1 MRSGGRSDFGLS
13 LTSGLSR
20 TSVLSGRSVS
30 SVSSLGSV
38 LSLSS
43 AFRLVGSL
51 DNLGVEPFGVNFSG
65 KLKILGLA
73 PEVGCEESVGVGKGV
88 VGSLEEIASS
98 SGATLRRGVDVLD
111 TRELENLLGDGGSD
125 NACSSGSG
133 NESDSD

>member
-20 TSVLSGRSVS
+20 SSVLSGRSVS
-30 SVSSLGSV
+30 SVGSV

-43 AFRLVGSL
+43 AFSLVGSL

-65 KLKILGLA
+65 EFKILGLA
-73 PEVGCEESVGVGKGV
+73 PEVGCEESVGVGKSV

-98 SGATLRRGVDVLD
+98 SGATLR
-111 TRELENLLGDGGSD
+111 
-125 NACSSGSG
+125 
-133 NESDSD
+133 